1 MKAVKVYSTYIKY
14 FPRLLELA
22 KNCQTSELT
31 QLLLTVF
38 KNTLLREKNIDSTLP
53 CNAFLYVLLM
63 MLINFVIFSSLVL
76 FFKFVLK
83 SRIEN
88 KVKCICPH
96 DYSK

>member
-38 KNTLLREKNIDSTLP
+38 ENTLLREKNIDSTLP
-53 CNAFLYVLLM
+53 CNAFLYVLL
-63 MLINFVIFSSLVL
+63 NDAHQFRH
-76 FFKFVLK
+76 FFFTCFVLQ
-83 SRIEN
+83 
-88 KVKCICPH
+88 ICTQI
-96 DYSK
+96 KN